1 MLGGVSSMRSINKG
15 QLFIKKLVCVMIF
28 LGCFSVA
35 GAAEDSKQDSDRWN
49 IVLAPYLWGISL
61 DGKTAFGGAPPV
73 DIDASF
79 GDIVSNLNIGGSLHT
94 EFRKGKWNF
103 VIDPTYLDIEMDT
116 PTATLPFPPPDGMPT
131 PIGGTVKAKIWFVEG
146 WTSYLVAPGWEVL
159 GGVRWQSQEIKGEL
173 RNVDTGTP
181 IISGQ
186 PVDEDWADFFAGAR
200 YSTALGQ
207 KWTLNLRGDYAVAGD
222 SESGSWNGLVVFNRR
237 FGETMALNLGY
248 RYFSN
253 EYKKGNSGEQGSY
266 LWDIKMSGPMVGYT
280 WQFGAARWPR

>member
-1 MLGGVSSMRSINKG
+1 MFYGIEKLASISSLICG
-15 QLFIKKLVCVMIF
+15 ALFALS
-28 LGCFSVA
+28 FSVA
-35 GAAEDSKQDSDRWN
+35 NAEDNGKQSDDRWN
-49 IVLAPYLWGISL
+49 IVLSPYLWGISL
-61 DGKTAFGGAPPV
+61 DGQTAFGGAPPV

-79 GDIVSNLNIGGSLHT
+79 GDILSNLNIGGSLHT

-116 PTATLPFPPPDGMPT
+116 PTATLPFPPPDGTPT

-222 SESGSWNGLVVFNRR
+222 SESGSWNGIVVFNRR

-253 EYKKGNSGEQGSY
+253 EYKKGTAGEEGSY

-280 WQFGAARWPR
+280 WQFGGVRWPR